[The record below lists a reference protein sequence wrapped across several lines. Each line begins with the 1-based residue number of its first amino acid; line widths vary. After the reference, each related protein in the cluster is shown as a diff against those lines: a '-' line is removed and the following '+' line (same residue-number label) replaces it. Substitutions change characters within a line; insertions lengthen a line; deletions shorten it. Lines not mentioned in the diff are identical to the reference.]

1 MYYSLGGTAERWNK
15 SDYRARPGL
24 TACLLALQVIVWVEG
39 RKGTLIYFTFAA
51 PEKGGTAC
59 RKYEL

>member
-1 MYYSLGGTAERWNK
+1 MYYSLGVGGTAERAMEQI
-15 SDYRARPGL
+15 RLPGL
-24 TACLLALQVIVWVEG
+24 PALQVIVWVEG

-51 PEKGGTAC
+51 PEKGWTAWC

>member
-1 MYYSLGGTAERWNK
+1 MEQIRL
-15 SDYRARPGL
+15 PGL
-24 TACLLALQVIVWVEG
+24 AGPDCLLALQVIVWVEG

-51 PEKGGTAC
+51 PEKGWTAC

>member
-1 MYYSLGGTAERWNK
+1 MYYSLGRPSDGTNPITG
-15 SDYRARPGL
+15 PGPD
-24 TACLLALQVIVWVEG
+24 CLLALQVIVWVEG

-51 PEKGGTAC
+51 PEKGWTAC